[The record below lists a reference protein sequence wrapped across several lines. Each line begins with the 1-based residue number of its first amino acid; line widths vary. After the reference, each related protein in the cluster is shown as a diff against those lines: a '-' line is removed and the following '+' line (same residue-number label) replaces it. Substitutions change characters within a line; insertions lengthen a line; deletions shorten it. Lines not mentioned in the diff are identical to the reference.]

1 MMKLALHWQ
10 IFIAIALAVP
20 AGIFLDAPG
29 AVSTYEFLGQLF
41 IQSLKM
47 LIVPLIVAAIISGMS
62 SIGSEKGF
70 ARLSIK
76 TLIYYTST
84 SLMAILIGLTIVNWI
99 EPGIVDGA
107 PAQHLLGL
115 AEISD
120 SHKAAVA
127 DKGSSDLLGI
137 FLRMVPPN
145 IVQAAAQGQMLGL
158 ITFAL
163 IFGFMM
169 TQLQSKLREPMVL
182 FWQGLNEI
190 MMKMTHLIMR
200 FAPIGV
206 FGLIAKTT
214 AQTGFEA
221 IQVVAWFFLAV
232 IIALALHSLVALPMI
247 LYFIGRMNPLKHL
260 QAMSPAILT
269 AFSTSSSAATL
280 PKTMDCVQNRSGVS
294 SKVSSF
300 TLPLGAT
307 VNMDGTALYECVA
320 AIFIA
325 QAYGMELSFQVQFTV
340 VIVALMTSIGVAGI
354 PSASLVAIVLI
365 LSTIGLPLEAV
376 GLILAVDRVLD
387 MCRTSVNVFS
397 DSCAAVMIAKSEGE
411 SPLS

>member
-1 MMKLALHWQ
+1 MIKLALHWQ

-29 AVSTYEFLGQLF
+29 AISTYEFLGQLF

-84 SLMAILIGLTIVNWI
+84 SLMAILIGLSIVNWI

-169 TQLQSKLREPMVL
+169 TQLQTKLREPMVL

-247 LYFIGRMNPLKHL
+247 LYFMGRMNPLKHL

>member
-1 MMKLALHWQ
+1 MIKLALHWQ

-29 AVSTYEFLGQLF
+29 AISTYEFLGQLF

-84 SLMAILIGLTIVNWI
+84 SLMAILIGLSIVNWI

-169 TQLQSKLREPMVL
+169 TQLQIKLREPMVL

-247 LYFIGRMNPLKHL
+247 LYFMGRMNPLKHL